1 MVVVFVDSFSSIC
14 KYFYYKCLLDIFSYK
29 CLLLYQT
36 TIKCAS
42 PYEKLRK
49 KEKNLESQKGLLNK
63 FIINDKQNIIKN
75 LNIRE
80 KKSLIFVVALAQN
93 V

>member
-1 MVVVFVDSFSSIC
+1 MVVFVDSFSYIC

-29 CLLLYQT
+29 CLLLYYT

-42 PYEKLRK
+42 RYEKLRK
-49 KEKNLESQKGLLNK
+49 KKIESQTGLLDKFVINNK
-63 FIINDKQNIIKN
+63 QKIIKN

-80 KKSLIFVVALAQN
+80 NKRPIFVVALAQN

>member
-1 MVVVFVDSFSSIC
+1 MPITLPDYNKMYISI
-14 KYFYYKCLLDIFSYK
+14 
-29 CLLLYQT
+29 
-36 TIKCAS
+36 
-42 PYEKLRK
+42 EKLRK
-49 KEKNLESQKGLLNK
+49 KKKNLESQKGLLNK